1 MSEQN
6 QDNISQNPWGFLK
19 EFTDARIALGRVGH
33 GLPTQQLLAFS
44 LAHAQARDA
53 VHAALNVDALLSDL
67 NLLDQ
72 EGLHLTSQAI
82 DRDQYLKRPDLG
94 RKLSLESLQ
103 ILQNRTLE
111 PVQVSLVIADGLSAK
126 AIETNVFP
134 VLKVLLPMLE
144 NGGISL
150 APITVATQA
159 RVALADEIGF
169 ALKATLSVIFIGE
182 RPGLSSPDSMG
193 IYLTYRPHSQ
203 NTDERRNCISNV
215 RPRGLHW
222 DLAAHKLFYLITQSL
237 ALGISGVGLKDEFD
251 ASHLLSSSQKGSS
264 VA

>member
-6 QDNISQNPWGFLK
+6 RDPISQNPWGFLK
-19 EFTDARIALGRVGH
+19 EYTDARIALGRVGH
-33 GLPTQQLLAFS
+33 GIPTEQLLTFS
-44 LAHAQARDA
+44 LAHAQAKDA
-53 VHAALNVDALLSDL
+53 VYASLHVDAMLSDL
-67 NLLDQ
+67 RLLGH
-72 EGLHLTSQAI
+72 EGLHLTSQAV

-94 RKLSLESLQ
+94 RKLSLGSLQ
-103 ILQNRTLE
+103 MLQDRSTG

-126 AIETNVFP
+126 AIATNALP
-134 VLKVLLPMLE
+134 VLKVLLPMLTQA
-144 NGGISL
+144 GITL
-150 APITVATQA
+150 APITVVTQA

-169 ALKATLSVIFIGE
+169 ALKAALTVIFIGE

-193 IYLTYRPHSQ
+193 IYLTYRPLPQ

-237 ALGISGVGLKDEFD
+237 TLGISGVALKDEFD
-251 ASHLLSSSQKGSS
+251 TSGLLS
-264 VA
+264 